1 MTTSVYETKHVDKIV
16 KLGLFGGG
24 NIAILNAQITSWVC
38 YCLKKNGHRTFMS
51 D

>member
-1 MTTSVYETKHVDKIV
+1 MTTSVYETKHVDEIV

-38 YCLKKNGHRTFMS
+38 YCLKKNWAQNIFE
-51 D
+51 

>member
-24 NIAILNAQITSWVC
+24 NIAILNADSFLGV
-38 YCLKKNGHRTFMS
+38 LFEKKMGTEHF
-51 D
+51 